1 MPSASFM
8 SKLSLQHLDNSLLSG
23 SLRTLFRGS
32 QTQYRVARELYGSIL
47 LLFPHRVPSHQSSSD
62 GNPRFICLLI
72 AGSPCIGIRLAK
84 FFSDG
89 FTSQNTQFSPFNCN
103 RTLYTRIGFSGPI
116 EVSVLGGPLYR

>member
-47 LLFPHRVPSHQSSSD
+47 L
-62 GNPRFICLLI
+62 
-72 AGSPCIGIRLAK
+72 
-84 FFSDG
+84 
-89 FTSQNTQFSPFNCN
+89 
-103 RTLYTRIGFSGPI
+103 YTRIGFSGPI